1 MTKLSL
7 LFIRVYQRSLGRVFA
22 VMSSCRYEPSCSHYG
37 YQAIQRFGAF
47 RGWRLAL
54 GRIGRC
60 QPFGGHGYDPVP
72 ERWMSRR
79 DLRAARQARQAA
91 GDRGGIA

>member
-7 LFIRVYQRSLGRVFA
+7 LFIRLYQRSLGRVFA

-37 YQAIQRFGAF
+37 YEAIQRFGAL

-79 DLRAARQARQAA
+79 ELREGRRARAA